1 MAAENSF
8 DIVSEVDLQEVRNA
22 VNQAEKEIVNRYD
35 LKKAAVALTFQ
46 GEEIT
51 LEAADDF
58 SLNQALEVLKSKLVK
73 RDVNLK
79 SLRYGKIEPASG
91 SRARQKITLQQ
102 GIPQEIAKKL
112 VAEIKAKK
120 LKVQAAIQGDTVR
133 VSGKN
138 RDDLQAVIA
147 TLKALDLEVPLTFT
161 NYRSV

>member
-8 DIVSEVDLQEVRNA
+8 DIVSNVDLQEVRNA
-22 VNQAEKEIVNRYD
+22 VNQAEKEIATRYD
-35 LKKAAVALTFQ
+35 LKKAAADLRLE
-46 GEEIT
+46 GEEIS

-58 SLNQALEVLKSKLVK
+58 SLNQALEVVKTKLVK
-73 RDVNLK
+73 RNVNLK

-91 SRARQKITLQQ
+91 GRARQKITLQQ
-102 GIPQEIAKKL
+102 GIPQETAKKL

-138 RDDLQAVIA
+138 RDDLQTVIA
-147 TLKALDLEVPLTFT
+147 TLKAMDLDVPLTFT
-161 NYRSV
+161 NYRST